1 MATQNYFG
9 YVVRGVARPLADAL
23 FEASVSVERDGETV
37 ILSGPLGSHRTL
49 ERAMAEG
56 IAWGKVWIDM
66 RERGYTDVRA
76 AQRKA
81 EKRTDL
87 SQAARQS

>member
-1 MATQNYFG
+1 MATQHYFG
-9 YVVRGVARPLADAL
+9 YVVRGNARPLADAL

-37 ILSGPLGSHRTL
+37 IQSGPLGCHRTL

-66 RERGYTDVRA
+66 REQGYTDIRG

-81 EKRTDL
+81 VRPTPMT
-87 SQAARQS
+87 SR

>member
-9 YVVRGVARPLADAL
+9 YVVRGSARPLADAL
-23 FEASVSVERDGETV
+23 FEASVSVERDGQTV

-66 RERGYTDVRA
+66 RELGYTDIRGS
-76 AQRKA
+76 QRKTGL
-81 EKRTDL
+81 RTN
-87 SQAARQS
+87 

>member
-1 MATQNYFG
+1 MATQHYFG
-9 YVVRGVARPLADAL
+9 YVVRGNARPLADTL
-23 FEASVSVERDGETV
+23 FEASVAVERDGQTM

-66 RERGYTDVRA
+66 RELG
-76 AQRKA
+76 
-81 EKRTDL
+81 
-87 SQAARQS
+87 

>member
-9 YVVRGVARPLADAL
+9 YVVRGNARPLADAL
-23 FEASVSVERDGETV
+23 FEASVSVERDGQTV

-66 RERGYTDVRA
+66 RELGYTDLRG
-76 AQRKA
+76 AQRKTG
-81 EKRTDL
+81 KR
-87 SQAARQS
+87 AN